1 MSIKAI
7 DERLKVITQLA
18 QELVVHNKNIKT
30 ERIGGYIVRKG
41 LLFTLDVS
49 CSCYG
54 YDENDKYHEEWA
66 KEERKQISIIVA
78 GNHSVFVNLIDT
90 DFQVKLNLENFV
102 NTSNHDSC
110 WRSDGFSD
118 VTWFF
123 WKMYERVYSNMPE
136 DKRPSMNNAH
146 FFIWDVFNKII
157 QPVEIAT
164 EHGHG
169 PGYNDKIIVMKNI
182 PLKEL
187 V

>member
-18 QELVVHNKNIKT
+18 QELIVYNKNIKV
-30 ERIGGYIVRKG
+30 EWKGGQVIRKG

-49 CSCYG
+49 CSCFG
-54 YDENDKYHEEWA
+54 YDEKDKYHEEWY

-90 DFQVKLNLENFV
+90 DFRNKLRLENFK

-118 VTWFF
+118 VNGFF
-123 WKMYERVYSNMPE
+123 REMYERVYSNMPE
-136 DKRPSMNNAH
+136 KKRPCMNDAH

-157 QPVEIAT
+157 RPVEIVT
-164 EHGHG
+164 EHGQG
-169 PGYNDKIIVMKNI
+169 DGYNDKIVERKNI
-182 PLKEL
+182 SLKEL